1 MDVDV
6 QGPDLAVGS
15 ASLYSLLPATYRP
28 IVLFCIGLWG
38 WAFNLF
44 ILQRCHIDTA
54 SLLGI
59 SHNDKSRNIYTP
71 LFNIATLLT
80 TIVAINLWA
89 FWKFVLGAATSTN
102 VTRSWLPLMC
112 YVLCSLIVFW
122 PGHVFYYK
130 ERHRFSRSMLRL
142 FSFNVLATVYF
153 SDVVLADIMTSF
165 ANVFGDLWATGCA
178 LIVNKGIVDYLV
190 VEHQSGCYRD
200 IMGPVMT
207 SLPYIIRFKQCIF
220 EYLESDRKTQRHLL
234 NACKYASA
242 FPVIMLSATQKI
254 AAKRIDEFGDLP
266 DTWWIGDTGLFRLWM
281 FFVFINSTYSFIW
294 DVSMDWNLVSL
305 TFTANDSVGQAN
317 GIASHSPRRSTTPIP
332 TSLFR
337 EIKVFISSLFS
348 PTVHQPPLLRFR
360 RHLHFSHRILYVGAM
375 LIDFV
380 LRTTWSLKLSSHLS
394 IKQLEGSIIIMEFLE
409 IFRRWIWVFFRLES
423 EWVKRSQ
430 VILPRINEDIE
441 EFELMMPKDGN
452 HD

>member
-1 MDVDV
+1 MDVDAE
-6 QGPDLAVGS
+6 GPVLAVGS
-15 ASLYSLLPATYRP
+15 ASLYNLLPATYRP

-38 WAFNLF
+38 WALNLY

-59 SHNDKSRNIYTP
+59 SHSEKSRNIYSP
-71 LFNIATLLT
+71 LFNIASVLS
-80 TIVAINLWA
+80 TIVAINLWL
-89 FWKFVLGAATSTN
+89 FWKFVLGAATLTN

-112 YVLCSLIVFW
+112 YLLCLLVVFW
-122 PGHVFYYK
+122 PGHIFYSK
-130 ERHRFSRSMLRL
+130 ERYRFTRSMLRL

-200 IMGPVMT
+200 IMGPLMT
-207 SLPYIIRFKQCIF
+207 SIPYIIRFKQCIF
-220 EYLESDRKTQRHLL
+220 EYLESDRKTQKHLL

-254 AAKRIDEFGDLP
+254 AAKKIDEQGELP

-305 TFTANDSVGQAN
+305 TFTTGDPVSQAN
-317 GIASHSPRRSTTPIP
+317 GISNHTRNRSSIP
-332 TSLFR
+332 SSTSFIR
-337 EIKVFISSLFS
+337 EIKSVISSLFS
-348 PTVHQPPLLRFR
+348 PTIQPPPLLRFR

-394 IKQLEGSIIIMEFLE
+394 IKQLEGSIIIMELLE

-430 VILPRINEDIE
+430 HVLPRINEEME
-441 EFELMMPKDGN
+441 EFDLMVPKDGN
-452 HD
+452 

>member
-1 MDVDV
+1 MF
-6 QGPDLAVGS
+6 S
-15 ASLYSLLPATYRP
+15 
-28 IVLFCIGLWG
+28 
-38 WAFNLF
+38 
-44 ILQRCHIDTA
+44 
-54 SLLGI
+54 
-59 SHNDKSRNIYTP
+59 
-71 LFNIATLLT
+71 IATVLT

-89 FWKFVLGAATSTN
+89 FWKFVLASVAITSSN

-112 YVLCSLIVFW
+112 YVVCFLLVFW
-122 PGHVFYYK
+122 PGKVFHYK

-142 FSFNVLATVYF
+142 FSINILATVYF

-178 LIVNKGIVDYLV
+178 LIVNKGVVDYLI

-207 SLPYIIRFKQCIF
+207 SIPYIIRFRQCIS
-220 EYLESDRKTQRHLL
+220 EYLDSDRKTQRHLL

-242 FPVIMLSATQKI
+242 FPVIILSATQKI
-254 AAKRIDEFGDLP
+254 AAKRVLELGELP
-266 DTWWIGDTGLFRLWM
+266 DAWWIGDTGLFRLWM

-294 DVSMDWNLVSL
+294 DVFMDWNLVSL
-305 TFTANDSVGQAN
+305 TFTTNES
-317 GIASHSPRRSTTPIP
+317 ITPSNV
-332 TSLFR
+332 TSAHTSQGSSI
-337 EIKVFISSLFS
+337 IKRIKGFISTVFF

-394 IKQLEGSIIIMEFLE
+394 IKKLEGSILVMEFFE

-430 VILPRINEDIE
+430 IVLPHVSSSE
-441 EFELMMPKDGN
+441 EYELMMPKGED
-452 HD
+452 